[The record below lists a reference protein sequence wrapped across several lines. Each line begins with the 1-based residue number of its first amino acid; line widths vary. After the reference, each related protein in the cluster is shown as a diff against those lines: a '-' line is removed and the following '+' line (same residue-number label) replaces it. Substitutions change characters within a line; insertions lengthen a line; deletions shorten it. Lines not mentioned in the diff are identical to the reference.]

1 MTYYIKT
8 IIQIL
13 MTPIGVSFLTV
24 IGCLFY
30 YFLNRDEKK
39 FKLIVQVLFASLFAF
54 VFYMFIM
61 RVNARINA
69 VFVWDFSAWFLWAK
83 VAIQDLNFYL
93 PENLQTVYASLN
105 LPEADYKE
113 FVEAIV
119 NVGFLYPPPTMFLF
133 YLLGYLDYNT
143 ALTIWTIF
151 VVLTLF
157 YCIHLIQNQFF
168 SKNILYGLLLV
179 STVMLL
185 NPSVNFTVYCS
196 QTNFIVL
203 LFILLMQKF
212 ANHKVGGIFLALAFF
227 TKPFL
232 LIFGIYFLVT
242 RKWNAIAYF
251 IGTATILSLL
261 SMLAF
266 GTETF
271 MSYFFDNPTQR
282 LPAWTYSEDINQSL
296 NAILLRANILHP
308 ENPHIYFII
317 AAILISLT
325 GLFSIYL
332 QKKGQEEIIWA
343 VLLLIG
349 LLIYPGTLS
358 YYAATLFFVIFQFF
372 DKEKALHLDFR
383 LVIPI
388 IGLLTYINS
397 ISVFACI
404 LILLFIVIAKTIW
417 LLKQTNSTN
426 DNIIDQQFV
435 NS

>member
-1 MTYYIKT
+1 MTYIKT

-24 IGCLFY
+24 IACIFY
-30 YFLNRDEKK
+30 YLLNRDEKK
-39 FKLIVQVLFASLFAF
+39 LKQVVLVLFASLFAF

-83 VAIQDLNFYL
+83 VAVQDLNFYL
-93 PENLQTVYASLN
+93 PENLQAVYTSLN
-105 LPEADYKE
+105 LPEADYKD

-157 YCIHLIQNQFF
+157 YCLYLIQNQFF
-168 SKNILYGLLLV
+168 SKNITFGLLLV

-203 LFILLMQKF
+203 LFILLMQKY
-212 ANHKVGGIFLALAFF
+212 ANHKFAGTFLALAFF

-232 LIFGIYFLVT
+232 LIFGIYFIVT
-242 RKWNAIAYF
+242 RKWKAIAYF
-251 IGTATILSLL
+251 IGTASVLSLL
-261 SMLAF
+261 SMVAF
-266 GTETF
+266 GTDTF
-271 MSYFFDNPTQR
+271 LSYFFDNPTQR

-308 ENPHIYFII
+308 ENPQVYFII
-317 AAILISLT
+317 AAALISIT
-325 GLFSIYL
+325 GLFTIYL
-332 QKKGQEEIIWA
+332 QKKGLQEIIWA
-343 VLLLIG
+343 VLLLVG

-372 DKEKALHLDFR
+372 DKEKALNLDLR
-383 LVIPI
+383 IVIPI
-388 IGLLTYINS
+388 IGILTFINS

-404 LILLFIVIAKTIW
+404 CILLIIVITKTFW
-417 LLKQTNSTN
+417 LLKHKNSTN
-426 DNIIDQQFV
+426 NNIINQQFV

>member
-1 MTYYIKT
+1 MTYIKT

-24 IGCLFY
+24 IACIFY
-30 YFLNRDEKK
+30 YFLNRKEKK
-39 FKLIVQVLFASLFAF
+39 LKLIVQVLFVLLFSF
-54 VFYMFIM
+54 VFLMFIM
-61 RVNARINA
+61 KVNARINS

-83 VAIQDLNFYL
+83 VAVQDLNFYL
-93 PENLQTVYASLN
+93 PENLQAVYASLN

-133 YLLGYLDYNT
+133 YLLGLLNYDT
-143 ALTIWTIF
+143 ALTLWTIF
-151 VVLTLF
+151 IVLTLF
-157 YCIHLIQNQFF
+157 YCIYLIQRQLLG
-168 SKNILYGLLLV
+168 KNMLNGLLLV
-179 STVMLL
+179 SIVMLL

-212 ANHKVGGIFLALAFF
+212 ANHKFAGIFLALAFF

-251 IGTATILSLL
+251 IGTATVFSLL
-261 SMLAF
+261 SMVAF
-266 GTETF
+266 GTDTF
-271 MSYFFDNPTQR
+271 LSYFFDNPTQR

-308 ENPHIYFII
+308 ENPQIYFVI

-332 QKKGQEEIIWA
+332 QKKGKEEIIWA
-343 VLLLIG
+343 LLVLVG
-349 LLIYPGTLS
+349 LLTYPGTLS
-358 YYAATLFFVIFQFF
+358 YYAATLFFVIFQLF
-372 DKEKALHLDFR
+372 DKEKDLYLDFR
-383 LVIPI
+383 LVVPI
-388 IGLLTYINS
+388 LGLLTYLNS
-397 ISVFACI
+397 FSVFATICFL
-404 LILLFIVIAKTIW
+404 LIIVIFKSLW
-417 LLKQTNSTN
+417 LIKHLTTSQKHFGQ
-426 DNIIDQQFV
+426 
-435 NS
+435 

>member
-1 MTYYIKT
+1 MTFIKT

-24 IGCLFY
+24 IACLFY
-30 YFLNRDEKK
+30 YFLNRVEKK
-39 FKLIVQVLFASLFAF
+39 LKQVVLVLTALLFAF

-61 RVNARINA
+61 KVNARIHA
-69 VFVWDFSAWFLWAK
+69 VFVWDFSAWFLWSK
-83 VAIQDLNFYL
+83 VAVQDLNFYL
-93 PENLQTVYASLN
+93 PENLQAVYASLN
-105 LPEADYKE
+105 LPEADYKD

-143 ALTIWTIF
+143 ALTFWTIF

-157 YCIHLIQNQFF
+157 YCIYLIQNQFF
-168 SKNILYGLLLV
+168 SKNILNGLLLV
-179 STVMLL
+179 SIVMLL
-185 NPSVNFTVYCS
+185 NPSVNFTIYCS

-203 LFILLMQKF
+203 LLILLMKKYSYQPI
-212 ANHKVGGIFLALAFF
+212 AGIFLALAFF

-232 LIFGIYFLVT
+232 LIFGIYFLAT

-251 IGTATILSLL
+251 IGTAVVVSALSIV
-261 SMLAF
+261 SF
-266 GTETF
+266 GSDTF
-271 MSYFFDNPTQR
+271 LSYFFDNPTQR

-296 NAILLRANILHP
+296 NAILLRANILQP
-308 ENPHIYFII
+308 DNPQIYFII
-317 AAILISLT
+317 AAVLLSLT
-325 GLFSIYL
+325 GLFTVFL
-332 QKKGQEEIIWA
+332 QKKDLEEVIWS
-343 VLLLIG
+343 VLLLVG

-358 YYAATLFFVIFQFF
+358 YYAATLFFVVFQFF
-372 DKEKALHLDFR
+372 DKKEALHLDFR

-404 LILLFIVIAKTIW
+404 CFLLIIVIAKTIW
-417 LLKQTNSTN
+417 LVNKSNSTN
-426 DNIIDQQFV
+426 NHLVV